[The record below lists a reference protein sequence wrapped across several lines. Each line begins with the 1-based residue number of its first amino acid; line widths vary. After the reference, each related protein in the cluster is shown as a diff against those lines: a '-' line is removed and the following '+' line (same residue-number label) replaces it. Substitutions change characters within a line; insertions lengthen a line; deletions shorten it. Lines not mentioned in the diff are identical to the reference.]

1 MTLMASVKH
10 VVCKNELGEQPKI
23 NLLQGILWTISLA
36 FSSLPWEMDVLDKK
50 SKSLEW
56 FFLTNNVYV
65 NTGLYLHIQICIAD
79 FIETW
84 TI

>member
-1 MTLMASVKH
+1 MSYAKMNWES
-10 VVCKNELGEQPKI
+10 
-23 NLLQGILWTISLA
+23 NLKWIYFRGFCEPSTQLLVH
-36 FSSLPWEMDVLDKK
+36 LPWEMDVLDKK

-65 NTGLYLHIQICIAD
+65 NTGLYIHIQICIAD

>member
-1 MTLMASVKH
+1 MASVKH
-10 VVCKNELGEQPKI
+10 VVCKNELGEQPKM
-23 NLLQGILWTISLA
+23 NLIQGILWTISLA

-65 NTGLYLHIQICIAD
+65 NTGLYLHIQICITD